1 MQIEHEDLLVRHYLT
16 QISSWIYIWSV
27 KPTSFCRLT
36 AKDSSSSIRSLAAA
50 RSSSFSYFI
59 CCAKPKPMHL
69 KGESEP
75 LDLAAFFSDLFD
87 EELSCYE
94 SNGPQVLLVQPCL
107 PMPWTVFRI
116 S

>member
-1 MQIEHEDLLVRHYLT
+1 MITGKD
-16 QISSWIYIWSV
+16 SSSSI
-27 KPTSFCRLT
+27 KPTSFYRRT

-50 RSSSFSYFI
+50 RSSSFSYLI

-87 EELSCYE
+87 EELMLWVKWPSGFTCSTMP
-94 SNGPQVLLVQPCL
+94 SNALNCFQNFLKYN
-107 PMPWTVFRI
+107 
-116 S
+116 